1 MKEKITFNILEE
13 KDIKFLSNLLNDE
26 RILAALHSEKL
37 SYDEWLDVYRKY
49 WKNDTDEKHFILS
62 FEDKPAGWLKING
75 LDGNGT
81 AWLSMLAVVPE
92 HQRKGLGKA
101 AVSFFEKYISD
112 RGFSSAGIHMTEDN
126 SVAQN
131 LYKKCGY
138 DVTERSESMTGDGS
152 KMISYT
158 FFKKLK
164 TENKIER

>member
-1 MKEKITFNILEE
+1 MKEKITSNILEE

-26 RILAALHSEKL
+26 RILAALYSEKL

-49 WKNDTDEKHFILS
+49 WKNDTDEKHFIIF
-62 FEDKPAGWLKING
+62 FEGMPAGWFKING

-81 AWLSMLAVVPE
+81 AWLSMLAVAPE
-92 HQRKGLGKA
+92 YQRKGLGKA

-112 RGFSSAGIHMTEDN
+112 RGFSSAGIHTTEDN

-138 DVTERSESMTGDGS
+138 EVTERSESVTGDGS

>member
-49 WKNDTDEKHFILS
+49 WKNDTDEKHFIIF
-62 FEDKPAGWLKING
+62 FEGMPAGWFKING

-81 AWLSMLAVVPE
+81 AWLSMIAVAPE
-92 HQRKGLGKA
+92 YQRKGLGKA

-112 RGFSSAGIHMTEDN
+112 RGFSSAGIHTTEDN
-126 SVAQN
+126 SAAQT

-138 DVTERSESMTGDGS
+138 EVTERSESVTGDGS